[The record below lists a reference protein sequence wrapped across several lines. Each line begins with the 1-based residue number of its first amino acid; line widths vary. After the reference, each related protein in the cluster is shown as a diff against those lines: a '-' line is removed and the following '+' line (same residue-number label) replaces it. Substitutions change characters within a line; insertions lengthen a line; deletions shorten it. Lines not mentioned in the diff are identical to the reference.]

1 MSDDIEFL
9 SNVRTLATNGT
20 LIELLRRLEED
31 EVQKWKSELVL
42 EKREQC
48 WYALEA
54 ISLLRAKI
62 ESLSN
67 EDKVRAWQNA
77 RMARRL

>member
-9 SNVRTLATNGT
+9 SNVKTLATNGT

-31 EVQKWKSELVL
+31 EVERWKSSTRPEN
-42 EKREQC
+42 REQC

-54 ISLLRAKI
+54 IVLLRSKI
-62 ESLSN
+62 ESLN
-67 EDKVRAWQNA
+67 NDDKIRAWQNT
-77 RMARRL
+77 RMQRRI

>member
-1 MSDDIEFL
+1 MADDIEFL

-20 LIELLRRLEED
+20 LTELLRRLEED
-31 EVQKWKSELVL
+31 QVQQWKSEILPENR
-42 EKREQC
+42 EKC

-62 ESLSN
+62 EGLNN

-77 RMARRL
+77 RMARRI